1 MRFHE
6 SQQSATS
13 PVKYCLELS
22 LEELEKVK
30 AEVMKIIQITKS
42 TQKDSECTKEY

>member
-1 MRFHE
+1 MRFYE

-13 PVKYCLELS
+13 PVKYRLELS

-30 AEVMKIIQITKS
+30 VEVMKIIQITQS
-42 TQKDSECTKEY
+42 EQKDNKCTNK